1 MLDFKRIGGEI
12 TSSPLNENFRKL
24 RNDISIANM
33 NLVFSETDGV
43 KDTVHDMLAIQN
55 PDNAQACYVVSS
67 GELYRYA
74 VHDDTWHKIADFG
87 QTFRQGF
94 LNSGVVV
101 SEGEI
106 TLKADTTTVLSIPNM
121 LVYYKNKVGDEK
133 YLRGMYLIEGVD
145 LDVSSFISSPN
156 AYSIFVEC
164 DGKFSV
170 ITGLPKRDNPNE
182 VFLGTFLTN
191 DKGEIINDFIYTL
204 PDIAYTADRGNF
216 MVNGGQ
222 VTGLNLTYHEEGGN
236 RVTRN
241 GGAYYDEGINFA
253 KGQTENFPVDV
264 DNGSNYDL
272 KTFAPVDTVEEFIY
286 IYPVEP
292 LYNEIITTDKLIYD
306 TYWSAAEKKLVEVP
320 NGCFTIQQ
328 HLITPT
334 GQNII
339 IYGTEIYNSMDDAM
353 SHINDTF
360 GIEIDFPCVEAT
372 RIVIGNL
379 PMEFSTKNKSACVF
393 HTLTRLA
400 QVGTMSPKF
409 ADNIFEIYRGGTSDL
424 TPATVKFDL
433 ASLEE
438 SDFNS
443 VYRLGILSDKAVRNL
458 FGLEY
463 SFGDG
468 VNPTEEDTILEED
481 RSYTDNSI
489 AGYLLADAKDLEY
502 LAQRVLRIEHEIW
515 DLEKDADN
523 RYEQSVRYRLF
534 DIEDRLDEHDNL
546 FEEMGEYILALE
558 ENKVDK
564 TTTIN
569 GYTLSTDI
577 TLYTDDIQEL
587 DDNATNKWFTDK
599 RVTDSPA
606 VVAATEHIETVSNSE
621 VSAKNHEKVNPHNL
635 STDDLNIL
643 PDSERVFLNPDQ
655 LSRVSNLPED
665 TKTDIETLQ
674 TNKLDTIGVDLLHT
688 AGGMDHLGDITNIR
702 LKEAGIDVSVDADSK
717 TLILECL
724 GQADA
729 NIVMYKNKYA
739 TMETTKPNIFGEGV
753 PFVDRAVIAQ
763 DAERVYGAETA
774 TSGQFYGINFYEDEK
789 DKKIGWYDLPKYV
802 TTEPK
807 GEITIDEVILKPRV
821 DSIESIHL
829 DPELR
834 NQINNNYHTILYK
847 GTVLS
852 DQVNTLHFGGSLD
865 VSLDQEAPNILKING
880 TGEGGVGGASDFASL
895 TDVSVTYT
903 GNKGSM
909 LVVNETED
917 GVSLAKVPPLTGYM
931 LKAEYVSDTDA
942 LKIKKS
948 EWADLADRANVATNA
963 DAVNDKIVNVNDNSS
978 ASLWTADKIISNT
991 SSQIKNEG
999 VNTYSGSTVPSDS
1012 LGKDGDLYI
1021 LTE

>member
-55 PDNAQACYVVSS
+55 PDNAQVCYVVSS

-74 VHDDTWHKIADFG
+74 IHDDTWHKIADFG

-101 SEGEI
+101 AEGDI
-106 TLKADTTTVLSIPNM
+106 TLKADTTTVLSMPNM
-121 LVYYKNKVGDEK
+121 LIYYKNQVGDEK
-133 YLRGMYLIEGVD
+133 YLRGMYLIEAADV
-145 LDVSSFISSPN
+145 DVSSFISGPK
-156 AYSIFVEC
+156 AYSIFVES
-164 DGKFSV
+164 DGTFSV

-191 DKGEIINDFIYTL
+191 NEGEIINDFIYTL

-236 RVTRN
+236 LVTRN

-253 KGQTENFPVDV
+253 RGKTENFPVDV

-272 KTFAPVDTVEEFIY
+272 KTFAPVDVVNEFIY

-292 LYNEIITTDKLIYD
+292 LHNEITTETQLRYD
-306 TYWSAAEKKLVEVP
+306 VYWSEKEKKLIEVP

-334 GQNII
+334 GQNIM

-372 RIVIGNL
+372 RIVLGNL
-379 PMEFSTKNKSACVF
+379 PMDFNTKNKSACVF

-409 ADNIFEIYRGGTSDL
+409 ADNIFEIYRGGTNDL
-424 TPATVKFDL
+424 TPATIKFDL
-433 ASLEE
+433 GKLEE
-438 SDFNS
+438 SDHNEMFS
-443 VYRLGILSDKAVRNL
+443 LGILPNITTRHL
-458 FGLEY
+458 FGLPEIFY
-463 SFGDG
+463 DG
-468 VNPTEEDTILEED
+468 VNPFPKETEEEQD
-481 RSYTDNSI
+481 RVYDEKG
-489 AGYLLADAKDLEY
+489 GYLLADQEDLKY
-502 LAQRVLRIEHEIW
+502 LENRVLNLEHELW
-515 DLEKDADN
+515 DLEKDTDN
-523 RYEQSVRYRLF
+523 RYEQSVRYRLY
-534 DIEDRLDEHDNL
+534 DVENRLDEHDES
-546 FEEMGEYILALE
+546 FKEIGEDIAELQE
-558 ENKVDK
+558 TKVDK

-606 VVAATEHIETVSNSE
+606 VVAATEHIETVSNGE

-655 LSRVSNLPED
+655 LSRVSNLPEN
-665 TKTDIETLQ
+665 TKGDIESLQ

-774 TSGQFYGINFYEDEK
+774 TAGQFYGINFYEDEK

-807 GEITIDEVILKPRV
+807 GEITIDDVILKPDV
-821 DSIESIHL
+821 DSIEIIHL

-847 GTVLS
+847 GAVLS
-852 DQVNTLHFGGSLD
+852 DTVNTLHFGGSLD
-865 VSLDQEAPNILKING
+865 VSLDQESPNILKING
-880 TGEGGVGGASDFASL
+880 TGEGGAGGASDFASL

-931 LKAEYVSDTDA
+931 LKAEYVSDTNA
-942 LKIKKS
+942 LKIKMS

-963 DAVNDKIVNVNDNSS
+963 EAVNDKIVNINDNSS

-991 SSQIKNEG
+991 SSQIQNEG
-999 VNTYSGSTVPSDS
+999 VNTYSGSAVPSNS